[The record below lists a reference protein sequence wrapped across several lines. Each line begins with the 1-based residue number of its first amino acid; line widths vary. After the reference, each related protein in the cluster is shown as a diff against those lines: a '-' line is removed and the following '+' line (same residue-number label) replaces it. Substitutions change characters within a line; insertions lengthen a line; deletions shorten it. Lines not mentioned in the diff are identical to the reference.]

1 MAKSIVITGAPSAA
15 GSFTDAASRA
25 AAAIR
30 QAGLVPALER
40 CGLEV
45 RSRDDLPVF
54 PFHDDPEHP
63 TCRNLPQ
70 VVAAIR
76 ATADEVAAALPG
88 GFVLMLGGDCSLL
101 PAVLGG
107 LRRHVDGPVGL
118 VFVDA
123 HGDLNTPQTTPSGR
137 VAGMALALALGHGHR
152 DLLEA
157 AGEAPLVE
165 PHHAALL
172 GFRDLDPG
180 ERRLVDGG
188 VGLALGS
195 HDIVRAGPA
204 QATAQALRLV
214 EEVPFVVHLDL
225 DVVDASEML
234 TQVPP
239 AGGRGLTREQL
250 STVLRGLLSSP
261 QASALCLTGF
271 DPDRDRDGQMA
282 REVVGLLSGVLA
294 EAA

>member
-1 MAKSIVITGAPSAA
+1 MSKSIVITGAPSAA
-15 GSFTDAASRA
+15 GSFTDAASRS

-30 QAGLVPALER
+30 QAGLAPALER

-45 RSRDDLPVF
+45 TSRADLPVF
-54 PFHDDPEHP
+54 PFRDDPEHP
-63 TCRNLPQ
+63 TCRNVPL
-70 VVAAIR
+70 VVEAIR
-76 ATADEVAAALPG
+76 ATVGEVADALPG

-101 PAVLGG
+101 PAVVGG
-107 LRRHVDGPVGL
+107 LRRHVGGPVGL
-118 VFVDA
+118 VFLDA

-137 VAGMALALALGHGHR
+137 VAGMALALALGHGQR
-152 DLLEA
+152 ELLEA

-165 PHHAALL
+165 PQRVALL

-180 ERRLVDGG
+180 ERRLVEGG
-188 VGLALGS
+188 VGLALGA

-214 EEVPFVVHLDL
+214 EDVPFVVHLDL
-225 DVVDASEML
+225 DIVDASEML

-250 STVLRGLLSSP
+250 SSVLRGLLSSP

-271 DPDRDRDGQMA
+271 DPDRDRDGHMA
-282 REVVGLLSGVLA
+282 RDVVELLSGVLT
-294 EAA
+294 AAA